1 MNTSSSSSSGTLP
14 YVSGL
19 YSPPDSGLLIDLAL
33 DANEGPGGFIDL
45 ASLISRIGPD
55 VARKYPSAAD
65 LDQVLATRWGIDVS
79 RLVVTAGGDEAIDRA
94 CRAFLAPGRELIL
107 PTPTFEMIARFATLA
122 GATIR
127 TTPWPHGPYP
137 IDAVLGQVNERTA
150 MIAMVSPN
158 NPTGA
163 VASASDLK
171 RLAAAAPRA
180 ILLVDL
186 AYAEFADDDLT
197 AAAMEAPN
205 AISIRTFSKCFG
217 LAGLRIGYAM
227 GSESNVRALRAVG
240 SPFPVSS
247 LSLAAAKDAI
257 RQAPAVLPGVVARV
271 RDERAGLSKLL
282 VSLGSTPLPS
292 QGNFVLAEFA
302 DADWVWRS
310 LGSLG
315 IGVRRFNPGAGLDRS
330 LRITCPGNA
339 SSFDRLCNGLQ
350 SALRPQ
356 GLLFDVDGVLAD
368 VSGSYRRAIVL
379 TADSFGV
386 RLTPRDIDAA
396 KAEGNANNDWV
407 LTHRL
412 LDRRGVSASL
422 SEVTARFESLYHG
435 GDGTPG
441 LSASERLIPERALLE
456 RLAARL
462 PLAIVTGRPRADC
475 EFFLDRFGL
484 RDLFRAVVCMEDAP
498 LKPDPAPV
506 RLALKQLGISAAWMI
521 GDTPDDVNAARS
533 AGVIPIGVPPPP
545 PTDEPDG
552 ATHAALMRAGAARV
566 LDSLNE
572 LEMLLP

>member
-1 MNTSSSSSSGTLP
+1 MSTLSTLSDGTLP
-14 YVSGL
+14 DVSGV
-19 YSPPDSGLLIDLAL
+19 YAPPDSGLLIDLAL
-33 DANEGPGGFIDL
+33 DANEGPGGCLDL
-45 ASLISRIGPD
+45 ASLVSRTGPD
-55 VARKYPSAAD
+55 VARKYPSSAD
-65 LDQVLATRWGIDVS
+65 LEQALAASWGIDAS

-94 CRAFLAPGRELIL
+94 CRAFLSSGRELIL
-107 PTPTFEMIARFATLA
+107 PTPTFEMIARYAALA
-122 GATIR
+122 RATIR
-127 TTPWPHGPYP
+127 TTPWPQGPYP
-137 IDAVLGQVNERTA
+137 IDAVLGQINERTA
-150 MIAMVSPN
+150 MIAVVSPN

-163 VASASDLK
+163 AATVSDLK
-171 RLAAAAPRA
+171 RLGTAAPAA
-180 ILLVDL
+180 IILVDL
-186 AYAEFADDDLT
+186 AYAEFADEDLT
-197 AAAMEAPN
+197 AAAIELPN
-205 AISIRTFSKCFG
+205 VIAIRTFSKAFG
-217 LAGLRIGYAM
+217 LAGLRVGYAM
-227 GSESNVRALRAVG
+227 GSESNVRALRAAG

-247 LSLAAAKDAI
+247 LSLTAAEDAI
-257 RQAPAVLPGVVARV
+257 RRAPAVLPGVVARV

-302 DADWVWRS
+302 DAQWVWRS

-315 IGVRRFNPGAGLDRS
+315 IGVRRFNPSAGLDRS

-339 SSFDRLCNGLQ
+339 SSFDRLCMGLRA
-350 SALRPQ
+350 ALRPQ
-356 GLLFDVDGVLAD
+356 GLLFDLDGVIAD

-379 TADSFGV
+379 TAESLGV
-386 RLTPRDIDAA
+386 RLTLGDIHAA

-412 LDRRGVSASL
+412 LDRNGVQASL

-435 GDGTPG
+435 EDGTPG
-441 LSASERLIPERALLE
+441 LCASERLIPERALLE

-484 RDLFRAVVCMEDAP
+484 GDLFRAVVCMEDAP
-498 LKPDPAPV
+498 IKPDPAPV
-506 RLALKQLGISAAWMI
+506 RLALDQLGISSAWLI
-521 GDTPDDVNAARS
+521 GDTPDDVNAARL
-533 AGVIPIGVPPPP
+533 AGVIPIGVPP

-572 LEMLLP
+572 LETLLP